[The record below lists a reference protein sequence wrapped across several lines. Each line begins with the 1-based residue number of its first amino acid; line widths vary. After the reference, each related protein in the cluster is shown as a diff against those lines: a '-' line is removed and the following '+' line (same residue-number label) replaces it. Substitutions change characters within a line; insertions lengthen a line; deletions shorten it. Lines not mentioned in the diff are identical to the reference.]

1 MIPLTVREY
10 SFNGKEGKLP
20 DWWLPCYDL
29 STEFHLFAK
38 EFQERCKYNEEI
50 SLQPLAYEGELRK
63 YKSNHWFV
71 KPCGGTR
78 ALGHRILTHEHTNFN
93 SLEGLHHA
101 SVLAPML
108 SSQQLSILLNEET
121 KYSKLEGRDDEEEYN
136 TMISRLLR
144 CQYLPYDKRDR
155 VAQLLV
161 EHPLLMK
168 DRKFDMRYYVLVRS
182 FYPFE
187 GKMILILLFLIV
199 NIPLFYRLAYV
210 HQLRYARLANKA
222 YHAEQ
227 LYDQEVVM
235 SVTCHHDD
243 EEIANK
249 QERVHWTNMPEEL
262 EKQYGVEALDIPNL
276 NRKTEQL
283 LSELFG
289 NAGRCIGQW
298 PNSSAYY
305 AVDIIYDAAEVVY
318 ATAESKATGE
328 TPIRSTPQPKLVEV
342 SFLGDWHG
350 VEVAV
355 ENIDHSLYHQF
366 ANDVLLTLATNCSL
380 RNHPRLT
387 RL

>member
-50 SLQPLAYEGELRK
+50 SLQPLAYEGEIK
-63 YKSNHWFV
+63 KNKSNHWFV

-78 ALGHRILTHEHTNFN
+78 ALGHRILTHEHGNFN

-108 SSQQLSILLNEET
+108 SSQQLAILLNEET
-121 KYSKLEGRDDEEEYN
+121 KYSKLEGRDDEEDYN
-136 TMISRLLR
+136 TMMSRLLR

-187 GKMILILLFLIV
+187 GKMILILLF
-199 NIPLFYRLAYV
+199 F
-210 HQLRYARLANKA
+210 
-222 YHAEQ
+222 
-227 LYDQEVVM
+227 
-235 SVTCHHDD
+235 
-243 EEIANK
+243 
-249 QERVHWTNMPEEL
+249 
-262 EKQYGVEALDIPNL
+262 
-276 NRKTEQL
+276 
-283 LSELFG
+283 
-289 NAGRCIGQW
+289 
-298 PNSSAYY
+298 
-305 AVDIIYDAAEVVY
+305 
-318 ATAESKATGE
+318 
-328 TPIRSTPQPKLVEV
+328 
-342 SFLGDWHG
+342 
-350 VEVAV
+350 
-355 ENIDHSLYHQF
+355 
-366 ANDVLLTLATNCSL
+366 
-380 RNHPRLT
+380 LT
-387 RL
+387 RSLTFLHTLHSNSLCASTKICSAC